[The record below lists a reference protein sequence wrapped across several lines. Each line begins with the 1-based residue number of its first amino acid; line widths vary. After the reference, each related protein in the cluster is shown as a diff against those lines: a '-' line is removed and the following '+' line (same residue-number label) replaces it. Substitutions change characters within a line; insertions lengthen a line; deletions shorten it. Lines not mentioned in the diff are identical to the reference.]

1 MSSSPVFYL
10 LKPERVEAASN
21 VYSWLGRIVR
31 NHAAPDAS
39 FTPTDPAGLLHSI
52 SVSETKIANAST
64 FVDNAT
70 NGKLELQLTG
80 LASTFRAQSKGSGV
94 EFSTTSIRY
103 IRLQNHGKA
112 LDAILSDVEAMQDTR
127 KMLKPGGD
135 PAYFIV
141 GCLIWENATFVDRH
155 STSKGSGGSV
165 ELPVSTAV
173 GAYTGLVI
181 PDINPGVGGESEA
194 VQRRTLAGFS
204 EGSSIFAFEYRTVRR
219 PVYSIMGNFTPRLG
233 GYGGRI
239 EKDRVFG
246 VPTSKQD
253 DQSVVSESPVVMDD
267 GDDDISWADLTEDEL
282 EVERVCNLSI
292 AFD

>member
-1 MSSSPVFYL
+1 MPSSPVFYL
-10 LKPERVEAASN
+10 LKPERVEAASS

-39 FTPTDPAGLLHSI
+39 FTPADPARLLQDI
-52 SVSETKIANAST
+52 SVSETKIANASN

-80 LASTFRAQSKGSGV
+80 LASTFQACGKGSGV
-94 EFSTTSIRY
+94 EFSATSIRY

-112 LDAILSDVEAMQDTR
+112 LEAVLKDVEVIEDMR
-127 KMLKPGGD
+127 KMLKPGGE

-141 GCLIWENATFVDRH
+141 GMLVWENATIVDSR
-155 STSKGSGGSV
+155 STSKGIGGSV
-165 ELPVSTAV
+165 ELPVSAAV
-173 GAYTGLVI
+173 GASTGLVL
-181 PDINPGVGGESEA
+181 PDINPGIGAESEA

-219 PVYSIMGNFTPRLG
+219 PVYYIMGNFTPRLG

-246 VPTSKQD
+246 TSTPTQD
-253 DQSVVSESPVVMDD
+253 DQPLLKESPVVMDD
-267 GDDDISWADLTEDEL
+267 DDDDISWADLTEEEL
-282 EVERVCNLSI
+282 EVESVCNLRV